1 MSIDTRSALQTAANS
16 RCGAASARYCPAEG
30 GSEVAGRQPSQPLNQ
45 ALFRCRD
52 RTYRNVKPMRSM
64 STPYS
69 SRSNGTSPGA
79 QLQSAARLATLP
91 ARLHRRRLGPAARGD
106 KHRGSGKRCRS
117 GVQRTHLTAVPTEL
131 HACLMRA
138 PASASPS
145 IGPHNRSQHGRQ
157 QRDQGQRLAVS
168 AEELPLIWCVHALI
182 IARDLSLIVR
192 TLKPVKTQPP
202 SSFII
207 PPVSTMVSTAAGHS
221 SHEVPD
227 QLHCTHM
234 WDVK

>member
-1 MSIDTRSALQTAANS
+1 MQLLAL
-16 RCGAASARYCPAEG
+16 GVLAE
-30 GSEVAGRQPSQPLNQ
+30 P
-45 ALFRCRD
+45 
-52 RTYRNVKPMRSM
+52 YRNLKPVRSV

-91 ARLHRRRLGPAARGD
+91 ARLYRRRLGPAARGD

-145 IGPHNRSQHGRQ
+145 IGPHSRPQHGRE
-157 QRDQGQRLAVS
+157 QRDQGHRLVAT
-168 AEELPLIWCVHALI
+168 AQELPLIWCVHGLL
-182 IARDLSLIVR
+182 IARGLAMLQTCVVCAHVHQECRNDLL
-192 TLKPVKTQPP
+192 
-202 SSFII
+202 
-207 PPVSTMVSTAAGHS
+207 
-221 SHEVPD
+221 
-227 QLHCTHM
+227 
-234 WDVK
+234 

>member
-1 MSIDTRSALQTAANS
+1 MQLRAL
-16 RCGAASARYCPAEG
+16 GVLAE
-30 GSEVAGRQPSQPLNQ
+30 P
-45 ALFRCRD
+45 
-52 RTYRNVKPMRSM
+52 YRNLKPVRSM

-117 GVQRTHLTAVPTEL
+117 GVRRTHLTAVPTEL
-131 HACLMRA
+131 QACLMRA

-145 IGPHNRSQHGRQ
+145 IGPHSRPQHGRQ

-182 IARDLSLIVR
+182 IARDLSLTVR
-192 TLKPVKTQPP
+192 TLKPVYVYKYAYAYHNPCLVKLKYLQYLVNWTCTAVHGRTDAGQ
-202 SSFII
+202 I
-207 PPVSTMVSTAAGHS
+207 PGRSR
-221 SHEVPD
+221 
-227 QLHCTHM
+227 
-234 WDVK
+234 

>member
-1 MSIDTRSALQTAANS
+1 MLYSRARGAWALTMAAW
-16 RCGAASARYCPAEG
+16 
-30 GSEVAGRQPSQPLNQ
+30 GRPPRLLEDSLNQ
-45 ALFRCRD
+45 ALFRCRE
-52 RTYRNVKPMRSM
+52 RTYRNVKPMRSV

-91 ARLHRRRLGPAARGD
+91 ARLYRRRLGPAARGD

-145 IGPHNRSQHGRQ
+145 IGPHSRPQHGRE
-157 QRDQGQRLAVS
+157 QRDQGHRLA
-168 AEELPLIWCVHALI
+168 ATAQELPLIWCVHGLL
-182 IARDLSLIVR
+182 IARGLAMLQTCGPGAGGAIV
-192 TLKPVKTQPP
+192 
-202 SSFII
+202 F
-207 PPVSTMVSTAAGHS
+207 STFCLFAVQYTGNKLN
-221 SHEVPD
+221 
-227 QLHCTHM
+227 Q
-234 WDVK
+234 K